1 MFSFFGKKP
10 EVSPINVIQNMK
22 LTLEMIEKREKFLES
37 NIVKFK
43 NEAKE
48 VLHTNKPKAI
58 TLLKKAKMNEKQL
71 SSLYSQKENLELQIF
86 SIEQGVTNKNIINS
100 MKEGKNIIEQ
110 MSKNMDPDNIGEL
123 MDDITE
129 TFQTSNEVTDAI
141 SRPIS
146 TTYDDDDLLQELE
159 LENESHI
166 HVDVEV
172 KKSFTQNIPQRN
184 QPTLAGSSG
193 TTLAGSSGTT
203 LAGSSGTH
211 LKKITKKTDEEELN
225 ELMLSMT

>member
-1 MFSFFGKKP
+1 
-10 EVSPINVIQNMK
+10 
-22 LTLEMIEKREKFLES
+22 
-37 NIVKFK
+37 
-43 NEAKE
+43 
-48 VLHTNKPKAI
+48 
-58 TLLKKAKMNEKQL
+58 
-71 SSLYSQKENLELQIF
+71 
-86 SIEQGVTNKNIINS
+86 

-141 SRPIS
+141 SRPIG

-159 LENESHI
+159 LENESHDHI
-166 HVDVEV
+166 NVEV
-172 KKSFTQNIPQRN
+172 KKSFTQNIPQAN
-184 QPTLAGSSG
+184 PPP
-193 TTLAGSSGTT
+193 T

>member
-1 MFSFFGKKP
+1 
-10 EVSPINVIQNMK
+10 
-22 LTLEMIEKREKFLES
+22 
-37 NIVKFK
+37 
-43 NEAKE
+43 
-48 VLHTNKPKAI
+48 
-58 TLLKKAKMNEKQL
+58 MNEKQL

-193 TTLAGSSGTT
+193 TTLAGSSGT
-203 LAGSSGTH
+203 H